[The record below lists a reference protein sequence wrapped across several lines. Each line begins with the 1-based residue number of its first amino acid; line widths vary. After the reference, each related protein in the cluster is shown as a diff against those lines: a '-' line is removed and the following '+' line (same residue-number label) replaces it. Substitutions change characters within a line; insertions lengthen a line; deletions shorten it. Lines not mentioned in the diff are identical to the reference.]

1 MPVSEPARGGAPD
14 TAGTGSVPPDATVH
28 SSYVVALSS
37 VAAVGGFLFGFDS
50 GVINGTVDALG
61 HAFGTRAATTGFA
74 VASVLLGCAVG
85 AFVAGTIADRLGRR
99 PTMLLDGALFLASA
113 VATGLA
119 GSAAFFMASR
129 LVGGLAI
136 GGASVLAP
144 MYISEVAPPQLR
156 GRLASLQ
163 QLAIVLGLFC
173 AFLSNDI
180 LARLA
185 GGAAATF
192 WLGAPAWRWMFWMEA
207 VPSLAFLAG
216 VLLIP
221 ESPRFLVAHG
231 RRDAARQIFARIGG
245 NAEALVRQVEQSLR
259 GEHRPRLSDLI
270 ERGTANLAPVV
281 WIGMGLAAFQQLVGI
296 NIIFYYGEVL
306 WKSAGATEQWALR
319 INLLTGLVNILAT
332 IPAIALVDRAGRKPL
347 LLAGSAGMAVT
358 LGALAA
364 VFATAGIGANG
375 KPLLTQAAA
384 VTGLAAANLY
394 IVAFAMSW
402 GPVMWVLLGEM
413 FPNRM
418 RGSALAVSGA
428 TNWVANF
435 TITVTFLPLLSVA
448 GLAGAYALYALAA
461 MVSLSFVW
469 ATVRETRGKTLEQM

>member
-1 MPVSEPARGGAPD
+1 
-14 TAGTGSVPPDATVH
+14 VPPDATVH
-28 SSYVVALSS
+28 DAPDRRSTYVVALSS

-99 PTMLLDGALFLASA
+99 VTMLLDGALFLASA

-231 RRDAARQIFARIGG
+231 RQDAARRIFARIGG
-245 NAEALVRQVEQSLR
+245 NAEVLVRQVEQSLR

-332 IPAIALVDRAGRKPL
+332 IPAIALIDRVGRKPL

-358 LGALAA
+358 LGAMAA
-364 VFATAGIGANG
+364 VFATAGVGANG

-418 RGSALAVSGA
+418 RGAALAVSGA

-435 TITVTFLPLLSVA
+435 AITVTFLPLLTAV

-461 MVSLSFVW
+461 LVSLPFVW
-469 ATVRETRGKTLEQM
+469 ALIRETRGKTLEQM